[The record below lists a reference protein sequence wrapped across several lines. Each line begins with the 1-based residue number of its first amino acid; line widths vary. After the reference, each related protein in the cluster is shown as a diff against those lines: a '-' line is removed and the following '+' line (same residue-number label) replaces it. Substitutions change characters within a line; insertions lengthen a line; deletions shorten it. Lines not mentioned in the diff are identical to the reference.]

1 MLLILGALA
10 AGMQAAFD
18 STRSAPTCGGC
29 GSSERV
35 APSMH
40 EYRGEF
46 FCTSCCNYLD
56 GSGTIKA

>member
-1 MLLILGALA
+1 
-10 AGMQAAFD
+10 MQAAFD